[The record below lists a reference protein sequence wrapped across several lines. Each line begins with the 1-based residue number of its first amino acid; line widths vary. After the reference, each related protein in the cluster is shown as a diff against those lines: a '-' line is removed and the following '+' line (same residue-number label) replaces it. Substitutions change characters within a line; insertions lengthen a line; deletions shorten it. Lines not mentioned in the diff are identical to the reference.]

1 MKKEYQFCWRTG
13 TAEFTEVH
21 PARRSYRDP
30 TADEAIRNVMREEC
44 RKKKEATTKRMSSS
58 RQRTRVRRAEEG
70 ENAEREKDEEKGRE
84 EEVDTAGGKA
94 L

>member
-44 RKKKEATTKRMSSS
+44 RKKKRTQQKGCHPAGQGQESGG
-58 RQRTRVRRAEEG
+58 QRK
-70 ENAEREKDEEKGRE
+70 EKMPC
-84 EEVDTAGGKA
+84 GKMK
-94 L
+94 

>member
-44 RKKKEATTKRMSSS
+44 RKKKEAIQQAKDKSLEGRG
-58 RQRTRVRRAEEG
+58 RRKC
-70 ENAEREKDEEKGRE
+70 R
-84 EEVDTAGGKA
+84 AGK
-94 L
+94 